1 MKTMKLQE
9 LKSHIESALVI
20 LGIEFECL
28 TEDVKPYLG
37 ESETPEDILV
47 YVHPL
52 TKKYQRFVVR
62 KSKDIHDFYSLTEIF
77 AELEDFQNGKWI
89 DGTYKD
95 MVYVRE
101 NPVRIIKAI
110 SEKLYLVSFYSKM
123 ELLEPLFRNI
133 IESEKE

>member
-1 MKTMKLQE
+1 MRNLQE

-47 YVHPL
+47 YVYPL

-62 KSKDIHDFYSLTEIF
+62 KSKDIPDFYSLTEIF

-101 NPVRIIKAI
+101 NSVRIIKAI
-110 SEKLYLVSFYSKM
+110 AEKLYLVSFYSKM